1 MIQVWKC
8 EYCDVIGS
16 MEEIQLHEA
25 EECFHNPIHK
35 FCYTCDN
42 FRKERRNGDEWDEC
56 LIKTEKE
63 MDDIIF
69 GVEICNDWKNDK
81 LRIDKLSK
89 LKDIINNEE
98 SMEV

>member
-16 MEEIQLHEA
+16 MEQIQLHEA

-35 FCYTCDN
+35 FCWTCDHYQ
-42 FRKERRNGDEWDEC
+42 KERRNGNEWDEC

-63 MDDIIF
+63 MDNVIF
-69 GVEICNDWKNDK
+69 GVNDCCDWKNDK
-81 LRIDKLSK
+81 LRKVKLLK
-89 LKDIINNEE
+89 LKSKMNNEE
-98 SMEV
+98 SLEV